1 MFGSKEITKERKKN
15 AKKKKKDFLKKHRR
29 RSNIFKIWIFKYSIF
44 VWKREKSEI
53 SSKIRIKI
61 IY

>member
-29 RSNIFKIWIFKYSIF
+29 RSNIFKISP
-44 VWKREKSEI
+44 
-53 SSKIRIKI
+53 KILNF
-61 IY
+61 